1 MSVEHSQA
9 AETHEEHAT
18 PHAPAPSFSPVLMA
32 VGIAL
37 LLTGLVLSPV
47 MVVLGAII
55 SLGSLAAW
63 VTAARRDYR
72 ELRD

>member
-9 AETHEEHAT
+9 AETHEHAT
-18 PHAPAPSFSPVLMA
+18 PHEPAPSFSPIAMA

-47 MVVLGAII
+47 MVVVGAIV
-55 SLGSLAAW
+55 SLASLAAGI
-63 VTAARRDYR
+63 TAARREYR
-72 ELRD
+72 GLRD